1 MQRTERKRGYR
12 LRTLDAP
19 VILGVIP
26 ARGGSKSVPGKNV
39 RLLANRPLL
48 AYTIQEAIK
57 SRYLHR
63 LVLTTDDDEI
73 AEVGRRLGAEVPFMR
88 PAELAGDDVTDLP
101 VFQHCL
107 DWLAA
112 NQGLAP
118 DIVVHLRP
126 TAPLRTVEH
135 IDRGIRLLLD
145 HPEADAVRS
154 VCPAGQH
161 PLKMWRV
168 ANESL
173 YPYVPENVYGIT
185 EAYNRPRQALPAA
198 YVQNGS
204 VDVVRARV
212 ITKGKSMT
220 GRVIVPMVM
229 DEAESVNIDSRLDWR
244 LAETML
250 RDAGPGKET
259 L

>member
-1 MQRTERKRGYR
+1 M
-12 LRTLDAP
+12 
-19 VILGVIP
+19 VP
-26 ARGGSKSVPGKNV
+26 ARGGSKSIPGKNI
-39 RLLANRPLL
+39 RLLRGKPLL
-48 AYTIQEAIK
+48 AYTIQEAVK
-57 SRYLHR
+57 SRYLQR
-63 LVLTTDDDEI
+63 LVLTTDSEEI
-73 AEVGRRLGAEVPFMR
+73 AAVGRRYGAETPFLR
-88 PAELAGDDVTDLP
+88 PPELAGDTVTDLP
-101 VFQHCL
+101 VFRHCL

-112 NQGLAP
+112 NQGLRP

-135 IDRGIRLLLD
+135 IDRGIGLLLA

-168 ANESL
+168 QGDSL
-173 YPYVPENVYGIT
+173 RPYVREEACGIR
-185 EAYNRPRQALPAA
+185 EAYNRPRQELPAV

-212 ITKGKSMT
+212 IMEDGSMT

-229 DEAESVNIDSRLDWR
+229 DEAVSVNIDSPIDWR
-244 LAETML
+244 LAEIMM
-250 RDAGPGKET
+250 RDGSSERGAV
-259 L
+259 